1 MMGQFFKLLDG
12 SIRMQIS
19 LDILLSLR
27 ISLHLPT
34 LNMA

>member
-19 LDILLSLR
+19 LDVFLSLR

>member
-19 LDILLSLR
+19 LDVLLSLR
-27 ISLHLPT
+27 ISLNLPT